1 MKLTR
6 YEQETIIN
14 FNAEEDMASVYTRD
28 TSVMR
33 VLDTLVNEYPDTY
46 KCIRVTDIDKTY
58 VMPKSVV
65 SYRKP
70 RNISAEQR
78 AAAKKRMERINE
90 SRKEQ

>member
-1 MKLTR
+1 MKLTC

-46 KCIRVTDIDKTY
+46 KCIRVTYIDKTY

-65 SYRKP
+65 SYRKA

-78 AAAKKRMERINE
+78 TAAKKRMEMVNE